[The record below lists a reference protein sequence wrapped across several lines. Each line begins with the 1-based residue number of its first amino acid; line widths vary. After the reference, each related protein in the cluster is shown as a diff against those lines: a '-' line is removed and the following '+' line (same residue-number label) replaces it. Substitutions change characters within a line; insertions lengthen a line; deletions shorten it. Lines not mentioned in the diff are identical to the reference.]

1 MNKLSQSNSKP
12 QPCIT
17 SPVML
22 KHKNNEEVK
31 IHFLK
36 PFKAGPRFKKV
47 KIITKSSQKI
57 KQKIVFVFWFE

>member
-1 MNKLSQSNSKP
+1 
-12 QPCIT
+12 
-17 SPVML
+17 ML

-57 KQKIVFVFWFE
+57 MQKMVFVFWLE